1 MKKLLFILTLSLI
14 SIAVFSQDY
23 FEGISGLKFLSSDTV
38 NVFNDFIFNGDTIKK
53 DSLVYVEIKPDSI
66 RFKYINGVFTN
77 WIKIGEVSNET
88 YDNTTWDN
96 VTTVAPSKNAIR
108 DKINTMERVHY
119 CASTMTVNRGTLNTG
134 TVSDLCAVGGTDVN
148 ITELSGADPLRVTFA
163 FSGVQRVSSFVFYGD
178 YNGGASHVVWV
189 EMYNYLTTAW
199 DFIGEFGNSSTKQW
213 YSFNIF
219 TPDSYLSGGNAQV
232 RISHQ
237 GNGISYHSLILD
249 YVDLNF
255 GGAGGGTNTEASTV
269 SFTPGGNI
277 SGTNVQSAITE
288 LDTEKVQLSPT
299 SAQGGF
305 SDLTSYKL
313 NGVNIF
319 GSQTTNKIPYWDGT
333 KFVSITDG
341 TNGQALTTNGSGV
354 YSFTDVGGYEIN
366 TPQALSGTSVTWDL
380 NNGRDAT
387 ITLTGN
393 TTITITNATDGVTGT
408 LWVTNAASVYTIT
421 FAGYT
426 NAIDPFIRLAANM
439 VITSGGSKSDDFTF
453 KYNGVKMNWN
463 GTLNRE

>member
-1 MKKLLFILTLSLI
+1 MKKLLFILTLFLI
-14 SIAVFSQDY
+14 SIAGSSQDY

-38 NVFNDFIFNGDTIKK
+38 NVFNDFIFKGDTIKK

-66 RFKYINGVFTN
+66 RFKYINGVFTS
-77 WIKIGEVSNET
+77 WIKIS
-88 YDNTTWDN
+88 
-96 VTTVAPSKNAIR
+96 
-108 DKINTMERVHY
+108 
-119 CASTMTVNRGTLNTG
+119 
-134 TVSDLCAVGGTDVN
+134 
-148 ITELSGADPLRVTFA
+148 
-163 FSGVQRVSSFVFYGD
+163 
-178 YNGGASHVVWV
+178 
-189 EMYNYLTTAW
+189 
-199 DFIGEFGNSSTKQW
+199 
-213 YSFNIF
+213 
-219 TPDSYLSGGNAQV
+219 
-232 RISHQ
+232 
-237 GNGISYHSLILD
+237 
-249 YVDLNF
+249 
-255 GGAGGGTNTEASTV
+255 NTE
-269 SFTPGGNI
+269 N
-277 SGTNVQSAITE
+277 
-288 LDTEKVQLSPT
+288 VQLSPA
-299 SAQGGF
+299 SAQSGF

-319 GSQTTNKIPYWDGT
+319 GSQTTNRISYWDGT

-341 TNGQALTTNGSGV
+341 TNGQALATNGSGV

-380 NNGRDAT
+380 NNGMDAT

-393 TTITITNATDGVTGT
+393 TTITISNATDGVTGT